1 MSRIT
6 ISGEIFKDVQKA
18 LALHVRTNY
27 GANDILNRV
36 HYEIENNI
44 CTCVAL
50 DGYTMAVISFSCSSD
65 DNCSFELPVIKT
77 VKGLLSVDIVIDTG
91 ITVIQKGLTT
101 IAENVSPIKGTFANY
116 QGVLVKARDELLDKN
131 TVLRNVDCYSS
142 EYLERVGKS
151 FRLCGIKNVY
161 QFFSGTNLNATVF
174 TGSDYGMTLLIMVLP
189 MRDNNISKIRF

>member
-6 ISGEIFKDVQKA
+6 IRGDIFKDVQKA

-27 GANDILNRV
+27 GTDDILNRV
-36 HYEIENNI
+36 HYEIENNV

-77 VKGLLSVDIVIDTG
+77 VKGLMSVDIVIDTE
-91 ITVIQKGLTT
+91 ITVIQKGLST
-101 IAENVSPIKGTFANY
+101 IAANIIPIKGTFVNY
-116 QGVLVKARDELLDKN
+116 QELLDRTRNELLDKN

-189 MRDNNISKIRF
+189 MRDSKIADIRF